1 MTTKQKK
8 IADLL
13 VETLKGKLRKE
24 NCKDLEDVFF
34 YAQIGSS
41 EMLGSAALNV
51 GYSQGVVNNIT
62 NGGDY
67 GMKIWDAIQEYV
79 FERI

>member
-8 IADLL
+8 LADLL
-13 VETLKGKLRKE
+13 VETLKGKVTKE

-34 YAQIGSS
+34 YAQIGPS
-41 EMLGSAALNV
+41 EMLSSAALKV
-51 GYSQGVVNNIT
+51 GYSQGIVRNIT

-67 GMKIWDAIQEYV
+67 SMKIWDAIQEYV